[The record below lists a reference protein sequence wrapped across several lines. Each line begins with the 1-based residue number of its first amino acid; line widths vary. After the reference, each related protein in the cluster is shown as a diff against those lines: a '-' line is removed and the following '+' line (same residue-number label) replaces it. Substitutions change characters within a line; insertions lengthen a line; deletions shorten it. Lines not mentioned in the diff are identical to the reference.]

1 MKNRPH
7 RYDINKPKSRNGQKY
22 KKYKKRITMMMLM
35 MMLITMMML
44 MRIKQHLRNISSSI
58 LKKVKQH

>member
-1 MKNRPH
+1 MKNRPY

-22 KKYKKRITMMMLM
+22 KKYKKRLTMMMLM
-35 MMLITMMML
+35 L
-44 MRIKQHLRNISSSI
+44 IKQHLRNISSSI